1 MLAIANVLVNGGSML
16 IARLALTVAAAAAA
30 AVATTG
36 MEAVEEEGG
45 ARGRERKAGS
55 GTG

>member
-1 MLAIANVLVNGGSML
+1 MVAIANVLVNGGSML